1 MSSVDQSVAEK
12 APAKAKAPFRRR
24 FMAWWEGYDLVA
36 REAAL
41 EQGVEA
47 EPEKP
52 KLRYEASD
60 ERWTTSRI
68 ELVQQVWGE
77 GFAGPGGEEG
87 ILDLVKPLGL
97 TAAMNVLEVGAGLG
111 GATRI
116 MVDRFGA
123 WVTGFESDGKLAEAG
138 MELSTKAGIAKKAPI
153 QSFDPEHFEAKP
165 KAYDCLVS
173 KEFLFTVEDK
183 ERLFRVFNTILK
195 DNGQLLFTDYVLPAP
210 DQRSKALESWV
221 ERDPDHPKLWAMQ
234 NYIEELT
241 KQKLDIRIQE
251 DITEESRKVITQA
264 WAEYMAS
271 VDHSK
276 LDNAMVSAMV
286 DEAEVW
292 ARRVKLLESG
302 DLKVCRFHALKKTSD
317 RLLSDW

>member
-1 MSSVDQSVAEK
+1 MAAVDQRVAGK
-12 APAKAKAPFRRR
+12 APARAKAPFRQR
-24 FMAWWEGYDLVA
+24 FMAWWEGHDLVA
-36 REAAL
+36 REAAPEL
-41 EQGVEA
+41 EVEA

-52 KLRYEASD
+52 KLRYEASE
-60 ERWTTSRI
+60 ERWTISRI

-116 MVDRFGA
+116 MADRFGS
-123 WVTGFESDGKLAEAG
+123 WVTGLESDGKLAEAG

-153 QSFDPEHFEAKP
+153 QSFDAEHFEAKP
-165 KAYDCLVS
+165 KTYDCLVS

-183 ERLFRVFNTILK
+183 ERLFRLFNTILK
-195 DNGQLLFTDYVLPAP
+195 DHGQILFTDYVLPAP
-210 DQRSKALESWV
+210 DQRSAALESWA
-221 ERDPDHPKLWAMQ
+221 ERDPDKPQLWAMQ
-234 NYIEELT
+234 NYIDVLT
-241 KQKLDIRIQE
+241 EHKLDIRIQE
-251 DITEESRKVITQA
+251 DIMITQA

-271 VDHSK
+271 VDQSK

-286 DEAEVW
+286 DEAEIW
-292 ARRVKLLESG
+292 ARRVKLLEAG
-302 DLKVCRFHALKKTSD
+302 DLKVCRFHALKKPSD
-317 RLLSDW
+317 KLLSDW